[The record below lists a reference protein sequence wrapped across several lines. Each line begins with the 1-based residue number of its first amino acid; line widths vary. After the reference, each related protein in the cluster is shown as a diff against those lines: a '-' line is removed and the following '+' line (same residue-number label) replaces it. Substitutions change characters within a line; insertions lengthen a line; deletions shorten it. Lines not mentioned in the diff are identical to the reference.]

1 MYNRNMEIRN
11 EQQEKVFTRRL
22 TGAGLAYSGAA
33 VFPMLVSIAFA
44 VVLLLTAGEGATES
58 DGVKYANYLIPQ
70 LCFGAVCIL
79 FFARTGVSV
88 KSCIRPCK
96 LRYFLLALLLQFG
109 LLFSLSE
116 LNGWFIGV
124 LEKFGYQSV
133 VSDTLPDLGGWRIVP
148 AILVI
153 AVLPALFEETLFRGI
168 MLGGMRENGWGTA
181 SAVLVSGARFS
192 LFHGNPEQTIYQFIC
207 GMCFALLT
215 LRAGSILPTMLSHF
229 CNNAVILTIA
239 SLAGE
244 DWAPTGGAA
253 VAVIVCSALCLAA
266 GLALLLFAERK
277 KNTKGGIVKGRVF
290 FSAAAVG
297 IVLCLLQ
304 WSYVLVMG
312 FSNG

>member
-1 MYNRNMEIRN
+1 MEIRN

-181 SAVLVSGARFS
+181 SAVLVSGALFS

-207 GMCFALLT
+207 GAAFT
-215 LRAGSILPTMLSHF
+215 LVAVRADSVLPTIFMHF
-229 CNNAVILTIA
+229 ANNALIIFDAKYAFFTNMN
-239 SLAGE
+239 
-244 DWAPTGGAA
+244 GGAYIA
-253 VAVIVCSALCLAA
+253 VCVLSALSLV
-266 GLALLLFAERK
+266 GSLVWLIFFDKKTNRK
-277 KNTKGGIVKGRVF
+277 KEGEIRPF
-290 FSAAAVG
+290 IYPALVG
-297 IVLCLLQ
+297 IILCG
-304 WSYVLVMG
+304 VMWISALITG
-312 FSNG
+312 ITG